1 MYMYNYLI
9 YNARNILV
17 ITYNIF
23 VITELA
29 LFLGEKEGKRKDN
42 C

>member
-9 YNARNILV
+9 YNARNFLV
-17 ITYNIF
+17 ITNNIF
-23 VITELA
+23 VIAQFA